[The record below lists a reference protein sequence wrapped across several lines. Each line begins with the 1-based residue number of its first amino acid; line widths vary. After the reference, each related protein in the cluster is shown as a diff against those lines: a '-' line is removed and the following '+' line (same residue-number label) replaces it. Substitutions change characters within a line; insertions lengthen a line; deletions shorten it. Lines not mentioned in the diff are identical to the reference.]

1 MARPEKSDPSS
12 TNDSESK
19 TVGGANEDGDST
31 GYRRTRRQSV
41 REGGKSAPAK
51 GGGTSAK
58 AGDAKAGDAKA
69 EPPSGLRGFV
79 EQHWEGWLSQVLLM
93 AIVGIGVLGYKMEW
107 LREGTIGLVLVG
119 GMLAVAIYGTAAPT
133 YDLIENKTAR
143 TLFAVLAIFWAA
155 SVGYPALRKAVPR
168 KVLAEAVLT
177 PANLTAKLAVAENG
191 NGPFDVT
198 ASGTLRPDAG
208 QEKRVDYTFKLVG
221 DGGQETEL
229 SGEFSVSMHQA
240 RVRRGSNVWSE
251 QHNQVEHR
259 LSSSLRGRELTVSTE
274 QVDELLQSG
283 LHVSLH
289 PQSMDPQWFLIGGI
303 LVVLAM
309 LFVEAKV
316 GDSKTKTHL
325 IMASASTLVFSW
337 WFQKNATASRLV
349 SPALDALLLAAVTG
363 GIGGTLVGAVVRRI
377 SGRDRVK
384 PRNPEEGTSEKDG
397 KTDDQAPSEA

>member
-1 MARPEKSDPSS
+1 MARPEKPEPTE
-12 TNDSESK
+12 TNDRIP
-19 TVGGANEDGDST
+19 GGPSDEADAD
-31 GYRRTRRQSV
+31 GYRRTRRQSL
-41 REGGKSAPAK
+41 REGGKPSPGKKSGARGSEA
-51 GGGTSAK
+51 
-58 AGDAKAGDAKA
+58 DAKAA
-69 EPPSGLRGFV
+69 PPEGVRGFI

-93 AIVGIGVLGYKMEW
+93 AIVGVGILGYKMEW

-143 TLFAVLAIFWAA
+143 TLFAVLAIVWAA
-155 SVGYPALRKAVPR
+155 AVGYPALRKAVPR
-168 KVLAEAVLT
+168 KVLGETVLT
-177 PANLTAKLAVAENG
+177 TGSLSTKVTIGENAT
-191 NGPFDVT
+191 GPYDLT

-208 QEKRVDYTFKLVG
+208 QEKRVDYAIKVSG

-229 SGEFSVSMHQA
+229 SGEFSVQMHQA
-240 RVRRGSNVWSE
+240 RVRRGSNLWSE

-259 LSSSLRGRELTVSTE
+259 LPGALRGKELTISTE
-274 QVDELLQSG
+274 SVDELLQSG
-283 LHVSLH
+283 LHISLH
-289 PQSMDPQWFLIGGI
+289 PQSLDPQWFMWAGV

-309 LFVEAKV
+309 LFVEARV

-325 IMASASTLVFSW
+325 IMASASTLIFSY

-377 SGRDRVK
+377 SGRDRLK
-384 PRNPEEGTSEKDG
+384 PRNPEDAEEPGADRGEDKAAAET
-397 KTDDQAPSEA
+397 

>member
-1 MARPEKSDPSS
+1 MARPEKSDPSN
-12 TNDSESK
+12 NDSESK
-19 TVGGANEDGDST
+19 TASRTSDEGDRD
-31 GYRRTRRQSV
+31 GYRPTRRQV
-41 REGGKSAPAK
+41 ARDGTKPA
-51 GGGTSAK
+51 AEK
-58 AGDAKAGDAKA
+58 AAARGSESK
-69 EPPSGLRGFV
+69 EPPATGLRGFV

-93 AIVGIGVLGYKMEW
+93 AIVGVGVLGYKLEW

-119 GMLAVAIYGTAAPT
+119 GLLAIAIYGTAGPT

-143 TLFAVLAIFWAA
+143 TLFAVLAIVWAA
-155 SVGYPALRKAVPR
+155 SVGYPSLRKAVPR
-168 KVLAEAVLT
+168 KVLGEAVLT
-177 PANLTAKLAVAENG
+177 PGSLSTKIAVAENST
-191 NGPFDVT
+191 GPFDVT
-198 ASGTLRPDAG
+198 ASGTLRPDVG
-208 QEKRVDYTFKLVG
+208 QEKRVDYLFKIVG
-221 DGGQETEL
+221 DGGQESEL

-240 RVRRGSNVWSE
+240 RVRRGSNQWSE

-259 LSSSLRGRELTVSTE
+259 LPSALRGRELTVSTE

-283 LHVSLH
+283 LHISLH

-349 SPALDALLLAAVTG
+349 SPALDAILLAAVTG

-377 SGRDRVK
+377 SGRDRLK
-384 PRNPEEGTSEKDG
+384 PRNPEDEPAEKG
-397 KTDDQAPSEA
+397 ESKAGAET

>member
-1 MARPEKSDPSS
+1 MARPEKSDPSG

-19 TVGGANEDGDST
+19 RASGSSEEGDRD
-31 GYRRTRRQSV
+31 GYRPTRRQVV
-41 REGGKSAPAK
+41 RDGSKPASSK
-51 GGGTSAK
+51 TGARGSDSK
-58 AGDAKAGDAKA
+58 
-69 EPPSGLRGFV
+69 EPPATGLRGFV

-93 AIVGIGVLGYKMEW
+93 AIVGVGVLGYKLEW
-107 LREGTIGLVLVG
+107 LREGTIGLVFVG
-119 GMLAVAIYGTAAPT
+119 GLLAIAIYGTAAPT

-168 KVLAEAVLT
+168 KVLGEAVLT
-177 PANLTAKLAVAENG
+177 PASLSAKIAVAENSS
-191 NGPFDVT
+191 GPFDLT
-198 ASGTLRPDAG
+198 ASGTLRPDVG
-208 QEKRVDYTFKLVG
+208 QEKRVDYTFKIVG
-221 DGGQETEL
+221 DGGQESEL
-229 SGEFSVSMHQA
+229 SGEFSVATHQA

-251 QHNQVEHR
+251 QHNQFEHR
-259 LSSSLRGRELTVSTE
+259 LPSSLRGRELSVSTE

-289 PQSMDPQWFLIGGI
+289 PQSLDPQWFLIGGI

-309 LFVEAKV
+309 LFVESKV

-349 SPALDALLLAAVTG
+349 SPALDAALLAALTG
-363 GIGGTLVGAVVRRI
+363 GIGGTLVGAVVRRV
-377 SGRDRVK
+377 SGRDRLK
-384 PRNPEEGTSEKDG
+384 PRNADEAASEKDEKAG
-397 KTDDQAPSEA
+397 AEA

>member
-1 MARPEKSDPSS
+1 MARPEKSDSS
-12 TNDSESK
+12 ASNDSETKSAS
-19 TVGGANEDGDST
+19 GRADEGDRD
-31 GYRRTRRQSV
+31 GYRPTRRQVARDTS
-41 REGGKSAPAK
+41 KPAA
-51 GGGTSAK
+51 AK
-58 AGDAKAGDAKA
+58 TGARGSDKKEPA
-69 EPPSGLRGFV
+69 ETGMRGFV
-79 EQHWEGWLSQVLLM
+79 SQHWEGWLSQVLLM
-93 AIVGIGVLGYKMEW
+93 AIVGVGVLGYKLEW

-119 GMLAVAIYGTAAPT
+119 ALLAVLIYGTAAPT

-168 KVLAEAVLT
+168 KVLGEAVLT
-177 PANLTAKLAVAENG
+177 PANMTAKIAVAENSS
-191 NGPFDVT
+191 GPFDVT
-198 ASGTLRPDAG
+198 ASGTLRPDVG
-208 QEKRVDYTFKLVG
+208 QEKRVDYAFKVTG

-229 SGEFSVSMHQA
+229 SGEFSVSTHQA

-259 LSSSLRGRELTVSTE
+259 IPSSVRGREISVSTE

-289 PQSMDPQWFLIGGI
+289 PQSLDPQWFLLGGI

-309 LFVEAKV
+309 FFVESKV

-349 SPALDALLLAAVTG
+349 SPALDAALLAAVTG

-377 SGRDRVK
+377 SGRDRLK
-384 PRNPEEGTSEKDG
+384 PRNPDDEAGEKAEPTG
-397 KTDDQAPSEA
+397 AET